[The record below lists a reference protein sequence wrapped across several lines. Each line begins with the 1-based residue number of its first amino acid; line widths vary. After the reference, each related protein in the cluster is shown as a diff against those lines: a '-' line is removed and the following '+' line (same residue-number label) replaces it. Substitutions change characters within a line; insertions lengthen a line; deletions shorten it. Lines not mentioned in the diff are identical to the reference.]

1 MSEMLTPLSDSRHTK
16 AEGKFTPQI
25 CRSRIFVPANECTLV
40 VPMYPSQSAMSHL
53 HSLAQSMYI
62 ATFLPKHVIPTCF
75 ADYVTSTS
83 GAIRLAFDLSP
94 WPQVVLD
101 SPELFSNQEILTFNS
116 ECPVRRSSFMQP
128 WVGELLRL
136 LSFGSA
142 SSWFGLA
149 CPAHCSASSL
159 YLACFLVTGF
169 CLGFLAAA
177 LLVLWLH
184 LHSGPPGSPPAAFGQ
199 RFDRVPTPS
208 LRLSAYLH
216 ERSGRSPH
224 LD

>member
-25 CRSRIFVPANECTLV
+25 CRSRIFVPANECTRV

-94 WPQVVLD
+94 WPQVLGRPGLIIDRSIQTPPHPPTRKVA
-101 SPELFSNQEILTFNS
+101 SEGINHHVEHCIFVPASRVLFSSRCPTFRVS
-116 ECPVRRSSFMQP
+116 
-128 WVGELLRL
+128 L
-136 LSFGSA
+136 LS
-142 SSWFGLA
+142 
-149 CPAHCSASSL
+149 
-159 YLACFLVTGF
+159 
-169 CLGFLAAA
+169 
-177 LLVLWLH
+177 
-184 LHSGPPGSPPAAFGQ
+184 SGNK
-199 RFDRVPTPS
+199 R
-208 LRLSAYLH
+208 
-216 ERSGRSPH
+216 
-224 LD
+224 